1 MKTQNLKFTA
11 EEEKETERFI
21 LKTKFDMETK
31 LDNTTEP
38 QHDAKLPVMRG
49 AFCWAVTGT
58 FHGSIIEAETEGEA
72 RRIFHKHYNGESIT
86 HIKKRNVPAWAF

>member
-1 MKTQNLKFTA
+1 MKTKKLKFTA
-11 EEEKETERFI
+11 EEEKENERFI

-31 LDNTTEP
+31 LDKTTEP
-38 QHDAKLPVMRG
+38 QHDAKQP
-49 AFCWAVTGT
+49 FCWAVTGT